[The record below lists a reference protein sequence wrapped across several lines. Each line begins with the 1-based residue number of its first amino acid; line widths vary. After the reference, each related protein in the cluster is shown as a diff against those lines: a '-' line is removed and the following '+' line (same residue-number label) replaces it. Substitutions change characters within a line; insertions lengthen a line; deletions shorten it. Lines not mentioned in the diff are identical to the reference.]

1 MMRKSVLFL
10 IIGILS
16 LVSVQQAYAIPA
28 LQVYIPGAEY
38 VNETWITSDTAFELW
53 VIAAQNVND
62 VYLTIAVPE
71 ISGSIQLNDQ
81 VIDSYLYGNPGYA
94 PHGVYDAY
102 YAEYYIGNMI
112 TGDDTVYNMVDLSE
126 AGQSGKIVKFD
137 IAISGF
143 DSVHF
148 DARGLRVNGNNGGH
162 FTFAPYSHDAESH
175 KNPPVP
181 EPATV
186 SLLGIGLVGLVSRKL
201 RKVQ

>member
-1 MMRKSVLFL
+1 MRKSVLFL

-71 ISGSIQLNDQ
+71 TSGSLLLNGQ

-94 PHGVYDAY
+94 PHGIYDAY

-137 IAISGF
+137 IAISGN

-162 FTFAPYSHDAESH
+162 FTFAPYSHDAQYA
-175 KNPPVP
+175 PVP
-181 EPATV
+181 EPATM
-186 SLLGIGLVGLVSRKL
+186 SLLGLGLIGLLGKRFRNRKS
-201 RKVQ
+201 

>member
-1 MMRKSVLFL
+1 MRKSVLFL

-16 LVSVQQAYAIPA
+16 LVSGQQAYAIPA

-137 IAISGF
+137 IAISGN

-162 FTFAPYSHDAESH
+162 FTFAPYSHDAQYA
-175 KNPPVP
+175 PVP
-181 EPATV
+181 EPATM
-186 SLLGIGLVGLVSRKL
+186 SLLGLGLISLLGKRFRNRKS
-201 RKVQ
+201 

>member
-1 MMRKSVLFL
+1 MRKSVLFL

-71 ISGSIQLNDQ
+71 TSGSILLNGQ
-81 VIDSYLYGNPGYA
+81 VIDSYLYGNPGYG
-94 PHGVYDAY
+94 PHGIYDAF

-126 AGQSGKIVKFD
+126 EGQSGKIVKFD

-148 DARGLRVNGNNGGH
+148 DARGLRGNGNNGGH
-162 FTFAPYSHDAESH
+162 FTVAPYSHDAQYA
-175 KNPPVP
+175 PVP
-181 EPATV
+181 EPATM
-186 SLLGIGLVGLVSRKL
+186 SLLGIGLIGLLGKRFRNRKS
-201 RKVQ
+201 